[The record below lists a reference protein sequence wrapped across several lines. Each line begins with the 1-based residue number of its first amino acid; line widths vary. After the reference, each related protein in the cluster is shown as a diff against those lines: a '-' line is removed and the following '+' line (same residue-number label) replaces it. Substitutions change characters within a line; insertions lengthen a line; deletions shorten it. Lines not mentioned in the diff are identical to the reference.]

1 MNALQLHE
9 LEELDQLDLQ
19 SEETKERF
27 KIEDAEQLNWAMRKL
42 STLNSK
48 KNGID
53 ELAAKEMERITS
65 WREKECDSI
74 NHTKSFF
81 EGLIMEYAMNE
92 RSKDKEF
99 KTSKVPYGKVTFTKQ
114 QPKWNYDDEKLI
126 SYLES
131 VSALDLIRVKKEA
144 VKTEIKKRFKT
155 LEDGRVLDEEGTI
168 VDGITVEYQE
178 DKLSIKVG
186 E

>member
-1 MNALQLHE
+1 MNALQSHE
-9 LEELDQLDLQ
+9 LEEMEGMELN
-19 SEETKERF
+19 EETKERF
-27 KIEDAEQLNWAMRKL
+27 KIEDTEQLNWAMRKL
-42 STLNSK
+42 SALNSK

-114 QPKWNYDDEKLI
+114 QPKWNYDDEKLLN
-126 SYLES
+126 YLYNNGHHDF
-131 VSALDLIRVKKEA
+131 VRVKEEPNKA
-144 VKTEIKKRFKT
+144 EIKKQFK
-155 LEDGRVLDEEGTI
+155 LNEHGRVYDVNGEA
-168 VDGITVEYQE
+168 VDGITVEFLE
-178 DKLSIKVG
+178 DKLLIKVV